1 MKIINNN
8 LVKCSALA
16 IAMTANSHAV
26 TVLNSGEFFTQANA
40 PTVSDTDFAQNGF
53 VTITDNRTGGNGLIS
68 VVNDGEL
75 GIIDGFNSGTS
86 LNEANGDADNPVSFQ
101 ITVNLG
107 SVQSIGVVDLFASA
121 DADGDPRINQVY
133 TLSGSTDGTSF
144 TELADINTTG
154 LAQVGGTGGDVFS
167 LSSINLEGAEFQ
179 FLQFDFVAANTLGN
193 GTQESTLIREI
204 DITVVPEPSS
214 AALLGLG
221 GLGLLLRRRR

>member
-16 IAMTANSHAV
+16 IAMTATSHAT
-26 TVLNSGEFFTQANA
+26 TVLNSGEFFTQAA
-40 PTVSDTDFAQNGF
+40 PPTVSDTDFAQNGF
-53 VTITDNRTGGNGLIS
+53 VTITDNRTGGNGDIS

-75 GIIDGFNSGTS
+75 GIIGGFNTGTS
-86 LNEANGDADNPVSFQ
+86 LNESNGNADNPVSFQ
-101 ITVNLG
+101 ITVDLG

-133 TLSGSTDGTSF
+133 SLFGAGADGVFGSAA
-144 TELADINTTG
+144 LASIDTTG
-154 LAQVGGTGGDVFS
+154 LAQAGDDVFS
-167 LSSINLEGAEFQ
+167 FSSIDLEGAQFQ
-179 FLQFDFVAANTLGN
+179 FSRFDILPANTLGS
-193 GTQESTLIREI
+193 GTTESTLVREI